1 MVGLPSILLYIYTTY
16 VPISWLDEII
26 FANGGIRSYQKNI
39 VLKKRYSSTNIFFV
53 FSIKTTQI

>member
-39 VLKKRYSSTNIFFV
+39 AVLKK
-53 FSIKTTQI
+53 KAL